1 MYSFVELSLHEIKEK
16 SYSKASFPASM
27 KSSLYI
33 AGDGPSNMFHDQ
45 QEHID
50 KSLVSVNIVRLTL
63 SNSQLLTYHTS
74 YTVSGCT
81 LGVPVGRNLGAW
93 RVI

>member
-1 MYSFVELSLHEIKEK
+1 MELSLHEIKEK
-16 SYSKASFPASM
+16 SYSKTSFPASM

-33 AGDGPSNMFHDQ
+33 AGDGPSSMFHDQ

-74 YTVSGCT
+74 YTVSGCMR
-81 LGVPVGRNLGAW
+81 VPVGRKLRCMACNLKTM
-93 RVI
+93 